1 MNVTELSRKLKITT
15 SQLYDHLP
23 KMGFD
28 IGRRAIKIDNAVA
41 MKVLKQWSAYQAA
54 LKKELEEEKKSTE
67 SETAQPQEKQTIRL
81 PLVITVREFAEKTNL
96 PVTKVMQTLMNN
108 GILTAMNEKIDYET
122 AAILAEDLGFKVE
135 KESADTDTSAL
146 FAHDVIEQAIKEEDP
161 TQLLPRPPI
170 VVVMGHVDHGK
181 TSLLDAIR
189 KTNVIA
195 SESGG
200 ITQHIGAYQ
209 AKKTL
214 QKTGEERVLTFIDT
228 PGHEAFTTMRSRGA
242 KVADIAILVV
252 AADDGMR
259 PQTEEAVKIIKA
271 AGLPLVVAIN
281 KIDKPGANIE
291 KVKRELSDIGL
302 IPEDWGGST
311 TCVPISAKERVG
323 IDDLLEMTALVADL
337 HKDTIV
343 ANPNGKT
350 LATVIESHIDK
361 NEGVVATL
369 LVQNGTL
376 HVNDFLVID
385 NMLYG
390 KARSL
395 RDYTNTAI
403 VRVAPS
409 QPVKIIGLKAAPLV
423 GSVAIATKTAPRDI
437 EIATKRMETRH
448 AVVTPKQGER
458 KEGVASVNIILKTDT
473 LGSLEAIAT
482 ALIALS
488 HPEVRLSIVSKELG
502 TVTTADVLTA
512 EATNGFIAGFH
523 VPVST
528 SAAEIAAEKNV
539 TIKTY
544 KIIYELLDDVKK
556 MMEILIKP
564 ETHRIIV
571 GKAKIL
577 AIFRTETKSM
587 IVGAVVLDGTIK
599 QKTRAIIK
607 RGENEIGDGL
617 IAKVRSGKTEIASAQ
632 SGQECG
638 LAFEGKHQL
647 EVGDILHLYEE
658 ETVKRSLASYDQ

>member
-1 MNVTELSRKLKITT
+1 MNVTELARKLKITT
-15 SQLYDHLP
+15 LQLYDHLP

-41 MKVLKQWSAYQAA
+41 MKVLKQWSTYQAT
-54 LKKELEEEKKSTE
+54 LKKQLEEEQKSVE
-67 SETAQPQEKQTIRL
+67 SEEVGQPQEKQVIRL

-96 PVTKVMQTLMNN
+96 PVTKVVQTLMNN
-108 GILTAMNEKIDYET
+108 GILAAMNEKIDYET

-135 KESADTDTSAL
+135 KESADTDTSAI
-146 FAHDVIEQAIKEEDP
+146 FAQDMIEQTIKEEDP
-161 TQLLPRPPI
+161 KKLLSRPPI

-195 SESGG
+195 GEAGG

-271 AGLPLVVAIN
+271 AGLPLIVAIN

-291 KVKRELSDIGL
+291 KVKRELSDVGL

-311 TCVPISAKERVG
+311 TCVPISAKVG
-323 IDDLLEMTALVADL
+323 TGVDDLLEMTALLADI
-337 HKDTIV
+337 HKDKIV
-343 ANPNGKT
+343 ANPEGKT
-350 LATVIESHIDK
+350 LATVIESHVDK

-376 HVNDFLVID
+376 YLNDFLIID
-385 NMLYG
+385 NLLYG

-395 RDYTNTAI
+395 RDYKGSSIT
-403 VRVAPS
+403 RVAPS

-423 GSVAIATKTAPRDI
+423 GSVALATKIAPRDI
-437 EIATKRMETRH
+437 EVATKQAETRH
-448 AVVTPKQGER
+448 AVVTPKQGEK
-458 KEGVASVNIILKTDT
+458 KEGVASVNLILKTDT
-473 LGSLEAIAT
+473 QGSLEAIAT
-482 ALIALS
+482 ALLALH

-502 TVTTADVLTA
+502 TITTADVLTA
-512 EATNGFIAGFH
+512 EATGGFIAGFH
-523 VPVST
+523 VPIST

-544 KIIYELLDDVKK
+544 KIIYELLDDVKE
-556 MMEILIKP
+556 MMETLIKP
-564 ETHRIIV
+564 ETRRTSV
-571 GKAKIL
+571 GRAKIL
-577 AIFRTETKSM
+577 AIFRTEAKSM
-587 IVGAVVLDGTIK
+587 IVGAVVLDGSVK
-599 QKTRAIIK
+599 QKTRARIL
-607 RGENEIGDGL
+607 RGEKDLGEGL
-617 IAKVRSGKTEIASAQ
+617 VAKVRSGKTEVSSAQ

-638 LAFEGKHQL
+638 IAFESKHAL
-647 EVGDILHLYEE
+647 EVGDIIELYEE
-658 ETVKRSLASYDQ
+658 ETVKRGLAE